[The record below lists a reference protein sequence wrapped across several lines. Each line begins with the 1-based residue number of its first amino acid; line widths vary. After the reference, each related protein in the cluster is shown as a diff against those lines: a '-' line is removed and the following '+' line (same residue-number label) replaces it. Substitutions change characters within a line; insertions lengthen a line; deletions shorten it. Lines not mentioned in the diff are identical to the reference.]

1 MNIATANRLLELRKM
16 NGYSQDVL
24 AEKIGV
30 SRQAVSKWERAES
43 SPDTDNLIAL
53 AELYGI
59 TLDDLLNTTKD
70 VVEITPEPSK
80 KDIKGKAKSLLSKV
94 NDFGIYPK
102 TAAAMAKFPYAII
115 IVILYVG
122 LSYAFK
128 IWHPLWL
135 VFLTI
140 PIYYRIATACK
151 ANSKKAFLMLLPVPE
166 MTVLAYLMCGFF
178 ADAWGSMWIL
188 FLIIPIFYWVVSVFK
203 GSPNEPKDPSQ

>member
-1 MNIATANRLLELRKM
+1 MMNIVTANRLLELRKM

-30 SRQAVSKWERAES
+30 SRQAVSKWECAES

-53 AELYGI
+53 AKLYGI
-59 TLDDLLNTTKD
+59 TLDDLLNTSKD
-70 VVEITPEPSK
+70 VIEITPEPSKK

-102 TAAAMAKFPYAII
+102 TAAAMVKFPYPLIV
-115 IVILYVG
+115 VILYVG
-122 LSYAFK
+122 LSYAFD

-135 VFLTI
+135 VFLTL

-151 ANSKKAFLMLLPVPE
+151 ANGKKAFAALLPIPE
-166 MTVLAYLMCGFF
+166 FIVLLYLMCGFF
-178 ADAWGSMWIL
+178 AHAWGTMWVL
-188 FLIIPIFYWVVSVFK
+188 FLIIPIYYWVISLK
-203 GSPNEPKDPSQ
+203 K